1 MGMLWTYFPMV
12 REEMVVFCVCWIAA
26 AETLYWRLIVLGSSN
41 NTAAEVR
48 DCFDLEAADISDL
61 GCSEQYGGSVPS

>member
-1 MGMLWTYFPMV
+1 MV

-26 AETLYWRLIVLGSSN
+26 AETLYWRLIVLVSSN

-48 DCFDLEAADISDL
+48 DCFDLAAADISYL
-61 GCSEQYGGSVPS
+61 GCSER